1 MDELTPEELDEA
13 VEQEAGRIERER
25 NKRRILALL
34 EAVPA
39 ESSLWDRLL
48 VLTTSV
54 LLLEMREEE

>member
-48 VLTTSV
+48 VLTTGV

>member
-1 MDELTPEELDEA
+1 MDELTPDELDEA
-13 VEQEAGRIERER
+13 VEREARRIERER
-25 NKRRILALL
+25 SKRRILALL

-48 VLTTSV
+48 VLTTGV